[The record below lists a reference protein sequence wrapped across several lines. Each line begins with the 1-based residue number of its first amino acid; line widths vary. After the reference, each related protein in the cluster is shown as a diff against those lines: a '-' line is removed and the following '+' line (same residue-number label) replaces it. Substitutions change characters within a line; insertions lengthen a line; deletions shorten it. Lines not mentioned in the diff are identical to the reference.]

1 MSASGFRPET
11 FRFLE
16 ELAAN
21 NSREWFEAHKTDYQ
35 RFIKEP
41 AEAVRESLADSL
53 SRLSKHDLTS
63 KQFRMNRDLRF
74 SKDKTPYNPH
84 IRMAF
89 WPNGAAFQGKDAQPP
104 SFFLSVES
112 DHVRTGTG
120 CMQFSK
126 PVLGTYLQRLE
137 AREGED
143 IERLIGQVTDAG
155 FDLSEPDL
163 AKPPRGFPANHPRKD
178 LARHKGLA
186 VWRDLRD
193 IGSVQGP
200 DGHEAIAE
208 AIEPALPFWGW
219 LMSLHAPPG

>member
-21 NSREWFEAHKTDYQ
+21 NTRDWFEAHKADYQ

-41 AEAVRESLADSL
+41 ADAVRGRLAESL

-74 SKDKTPYNPH
+74 SKDKTPYNTH

-89 WPNGAAFQGKDAQPP
+89 WPKGAAFQGKDAQPP

-126 PVLGTYLQRLE
+126 PMLGTYLQRLE
-137 AREGED
+137 TQEGED
-143 IERLIGQVTDAG
+143 IHRLIDQLTDSG
-155 FDLSEPDL
+155 FDLSKPDL
-163 AKPPRGFPANHPRKD
+163 AKPARGFPADHPLKD

-193 IGSVQGP
+193 TGSVQGL
-200 DGHEAIAE
+200 DGHEAIAR
-208 AIEPALPFWGW
+208 AIEPALPFWHW
-219 LMSLHAPPG
+219 LMSLHGAPS